1 MIKALLIDLL
11 YFYGGSVTIKIKQ
24 SLLLLLFFSASSI
37 AHVDYN
43 PETWLKNYALSTC
56 LAMGY
61 HAQEAKTDAAAAAR
75 GYLEFG
81 SYSLAAHTAVKKLA
95 EAWLQKDYPNKTGVA
110 MVAAKCIDLYHSKEL
125 SEIILK
131 YKGLDDN

>member
-1 MIKALLIDLL
+1 M
-11 YFYGGSVTIKIKQ
+11 VIKINKL
-24 SLLLLLFFSASSI
+24 SFLLLFFSASSI

-61 HAQEAKTDAAAAAR
+61 RAQEVKTDAAAAAR

-125 SEIILK
+125 SEIVLK